1 MNMKFLYE
9 GEQIDEVALA
19 ARERDPENDDWLLP
33 VPGEFIR
40 VLSPVHGVHSVMTM
54 RVRPDDEFSP
64 IAHFSPDGHWD
75 SKPSGCGFCYHELR
89 KINEWCGEWFPL
101 SCIKTK
107 ARLALEELGA
117 RL

>member
-1 MNMKFLYE
+1 MKFLYE

-19 ARERDPENDDWLLP
+19 ARKRAPGDDDWLLP

-40 VLSPVHGVHSVMTM
+40 ALSPAHGIHSIMTL
-54 RVRPDDEFSP
+54 RVRPSSDASP
-64 IAHFSPDGHWD
+64 IAHFSPGGRWA
-75 SKPSGCGFCYHELR
+75 SNPSGCGFCYHDLR
-89 KINEWCGEWFPL
+89 KINEVLGDWFPL

-117 RL
+117 RR